1 MKKDIIIEKPEY
13 YMRQALEQAEIAYKK
28 LEVPVGAVIVKN
40 GKIISKAY
48 NKKEYKNDTTN
59 HAEIIAIRKAS
70 KKLKSWR
77 LSDCEMYVTLEPCS
91 MCAGALIQSRISK
104 VFIGAMD
111 EKTGACG
118 SVLNL
123 LSDYK
128 FNHTVQIEKGILKNE
143 CETLLKTFFREL
155 REKKKK

>member
-1 MKKDIIIEKPEY
+1 MKKDIIIEKSEY
-13 YMRQALEQAEIAYKK
+13 YMRQALVQAEIAYKK
-28 LEVPVGAVIVKN
+28 LEVPVGAVIVKD

-59 HAEIIAIRKAS
+59 HAEILAIRKAS

-104 VFIGAMD
+104 VYIGAMD

-123 LSDYK
+123 LADYK
-128 FNHTVQIEKGILKNE
+128 FNHTVQIEKGILKTE